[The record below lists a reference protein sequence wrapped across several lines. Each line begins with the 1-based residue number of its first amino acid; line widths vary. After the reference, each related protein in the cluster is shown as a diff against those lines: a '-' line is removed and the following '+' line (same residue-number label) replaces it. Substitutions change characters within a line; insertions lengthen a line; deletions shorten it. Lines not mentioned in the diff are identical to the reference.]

1 MYKKREAEKLIQKLA
16 RAYPVVAV
24 TGPRQSGKTTLIRHL
39 FKKKRY
45 VSLEDLDQRSLAL
58 QDPRGF
64 LNQHPEGLLID
75 EIQNVPE
82 LFSYLQGIVDQ
93 NNTPGRFIITGSR
106 QFNLLSKIT
115 QSLAGRVGLVE
126 LLPFSFKETG
136 TRSLNKTLY
145 TGLYP
150 PLYNKKIPPQL
161 WYEDYVKTYIERD
174 VRTLLGIRDLN
185 LFQKFLRLCAGRVG
199 GLLNYSDLSSATGT
213 DSRTIKSWIS
223 ILEAS
228 YVIFLLQPHHKKF
241 SKKLVKSPKL
251 YFYDTG
257 VLCYLLRIKQTED
270 LNISPHKGQVFE
282 SLILSEC
289 MKYNKNHR
297 AGLDF
302 YFWRD
307 SKGVEIDLLIESSRY
322 LIPVELKSGQTLNK
336 WFFKNLNLYQKYS
349 GSNKKGVLVYG
360 GHKPVVG
367 GPHQVLPWY
376 KVTSV
381 LAPVT
386 SPNK

>member
-1 MYKKREAEKLIQKLA
+1 MYKKREAEKLIRKLA
-16 RAYPVVAV
+16 QAYPVVAV

-39 FKKKRY
+39 FKKKKY
-45 VSLEDLDQRSLAL
+45 VSLEDLDQRHLAL

-64 LNQHPEGLLID
+64 LNQSPSGLLID

-93 NNTPGRFIITGSR
+93 NNTPGRFVITGSR
-106 QFNLLSKIT
+106 QFNLLSNIT

-126 LLPFSFKETG
+126 LLPFSFKETN

-150 PLYNKKIPPQL
+150 PLYNKKIPPHL
-161 WYEDYVKTYIERD
+161 WYEDYVKTYIEKD
-174 VRTLLGIRDLN
+174 VRTLLGVRDLN

-228 YVIFLLQPHHKKF
+228 YIIFLLQPHYKKF

-257 VLCYLLRIKQTED
+257 VLCYLLRIKHTED
-270 LNISPHKGQVFE
+270 LNISPYKGQVFE

-289 MKYNKNHR
+289 MKYNKNRR

-307 SKGVEIDLLIESSRY
+307 SKGVEIDLLIESNHH
-322 LIPVELKSGQTLNK
+322 LTPVELKSGQTLNK
-336 WFFKNLNLYQKYS
+336 GFFKNLNLYQKYS

-360 GHKPVVG
+360 GQQSQAG
-367 GPHQVLPWY
+367 GRYRVLPWY
-376 KVTSV
+376 KITSV
-381 LAPVT
+381 FGHH